1 MWIVFK
7 PPDQGFW
14 VFLFVS
20 WLDRNIKHLIHRK
33 TSTLSILLY
42 LWLLSLSKTFDTMT
56 SRSSIGRQGRWLQL
70 MKARIPSERSKQIKI
85 LQFSCFWFSVTDII
99 EILAE
104 STAVSIYENASM
116 PISFEGEFML
126 SVYVWAKKIIQMEN
140 MEIMSDLASL
150 WSVYD

>member
-1 MWIVFK
+1 
-7 PPDQGFW
+7 
-14 VFLFVS
+14 
-20 WLDRNIKHLIHRK
+20 
-33 TSTLSILLY
+33 
-42 LWLLSLSKTFDTMT
+42 
-56 SRSSIGRQGRWLQL
+56 

-126 SVYVWAKKIIQMEN
+126 SVYV
-140 MEIMSDLASL
+140 
-150 WSVYD
+150 